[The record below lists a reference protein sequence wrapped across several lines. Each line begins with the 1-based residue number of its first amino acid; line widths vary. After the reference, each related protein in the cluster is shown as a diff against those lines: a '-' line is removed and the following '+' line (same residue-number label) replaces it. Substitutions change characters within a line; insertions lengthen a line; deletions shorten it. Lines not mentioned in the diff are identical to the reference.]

1 MADVSHNSTV
11 IANTVATPAVKNSPI
26 SDGVI
31 KEKCAK
37 VTYTAGDSAPSLAT
51 IFRISAFSRVT
62 DLLISSLDFTT
73 AGAID
78 VGVHAE
84 SSPGVAGSA
93 VDADFFATAVD
104 LAGGPYNNLSIV
116 NESTTNTPVK
126 QEQPLWQA
134 LGVSAAPAAG
144 TFYLITATIATTLNS
159 TPLDVLFK
167 VRYVD

>member
-11 IANTVATPAVKNSPI
+11 IANVVASPQVKNAPVSE
-26 SDGVI
+26 GVI

-37 VTYTAGDSAPSLAT
+37 VTYTAADSAPSLAT
-51 IFRISAFSRVT
+51 IARVSAFCRVT
-62 DLLISSLDFTT
+62 DLLISHQAFTT

-84 SSPGVAGSA
+84 SSPGVAGAA
-93 VDADFFATAVD
+93 VDADFFATAKALTAAEDNV
-104 LAGGPYNNLSIV
+104 SIV
-116 NESTTNTPVK
+116 NESTTNTPAK

-134 LGVSAAPAAG
+134 LGLSAAPAPG
-144 TFYLITATIATTLNS
+144 TMYLITATIATTLNTS
-159 TPLDVLFK
+159 IFDVLFK